1 MVKTYILDTNIILD
15 DLNNIF
21 KIYNNENILI
31 LPSITLDELDTKKT
45 NFDELGYRSREFGR
59 FLDEC
64 EIQVI
69 SNPSLLDFVKQELTD
84 NLRLSKL
91 TTKSNNITL
100 YVADLK
106 EFESD
111 TKYRNTTILNDRKII
126 EICQYFKDSILI
138 SFDVMCRLKA
148 LSENIEA
155 ETLKGSSQ
163 DTQYQFIKELSLKDY
178 IDLDGTKV
186 YDFDKDYQP
195 ENFNYI
201 IKFDNGK
208 TDIYQV
214 FNDTLYKLDENNINK
229 QDIKPLNL
237 GQKLFVGSVISD
249 FTNIIISNAPAGS
262 GKSLLAISTA
272 MRLIKEKKF
281 NKIVYIRNSI
291 ESIDKGEDI
300 GYLPGLEEKFAIYN
314 HPLYDNLKFI
324 AKQQLTQA
332 NHNKSNKDQISE
344 DLIDK
349 RAEELQERYN
359 ITTMW
364 IGELR
369 GRTISDAVVIIDEVQ
384 NFSKSSLR
392 TSISRLDKGCKLIVI
407 GSNNQIDNPYINKY
421 TNGLS
426 VLFNATKEKHP
437 EVKLHATTMDKIVRG
452 GITAFAER
460 VFNSK

>member
-1 MVKTYILDTNIILD
+1 MTN
-15 DLNNIF
+15 
-21 KIYNNENILI
+21 
-31 LPSITLDELDTKKT
+31 
-45 NFDELGYRSREFGR
+45 
-59 FLDEC
+59 
-64 EIQVI
+64 
-69 SNPSLLDFVKQELTD
+69 
-84 NLRLSKL
+84 
-91 TTKSNNITL
+91 KSNNITL

-111 TKYRNTTILNDRKII
+111 TKYRHTTILNDRKII

-163 DTQYQFIKELSLKDY
+163 EIDYHFIKELSLKDY

-195 ENFNYI
+195 DNFNYI

-208 TDIYQV
+208 TDVYQV
-214 FNDTLYKLDENNINK
+214 FNDTLYRLDESNINK

-249 FTNIIISNAPAGS
+249 YTNIIISDAPAGS
-262 GKSLLAISTA
+262 GKTLLALSTA
-272 MRLIKEKKF
+272 IRLVKEKKF
-281 NKIVYIRNSI
+281 NRIVYIRNSI

-314 HPLYDNLKFI
+314 HPLYDTLKFI

-332 NHNKSNKDQISE
+332 NHNKSNKDQISDE
-344 DLIDK
+344 LIDK

-369 GRTISDAVVIIDEVQ
+369 GRTISDAVVICDEFG
-384 NFSKSSLR
+384 NFSKKSGQLV
-392 TSISRLDKGCKLIVI
+392 ISRLDKGCKLIVI

>member
-1 MVKTYILDTNIILD
+1 M
-15 DLNNIF
+15 
-21 KIYNNENILI
+21 
-31 LPSITLDELDTKKT
+31 
-45 NFDELGYRSREFGR
+45 
-59 FLDEC
+59 
-64 EIQVI
+64 
-69 SNPSLLDFVKQELTD
+69 
-84 NLRLSKL
+84 
-91 TTKSNNITL
+91 
-100 YVADLK
+100 
-106 EFESD
+106 
-111 TKYRNTTILNDRKII
+111 
-126 EICQYFKDSILI
+126 
-138 SFDVMCRLKA
+138 
-148 LSENIEA
+148 
-155 ETLKGSSQ
+155 
-163 DTQYQFIKELSLKDY
+163 
-178 IDLDGTKV
+178 
-186 YDFDKDYQP
+186 
-195 ENFNYI
+195 
-201 IKFDNGK
+201 
-208 TDIYQV
+208 
-214 FNDTLYKLDENNINK
+214 
-229 QDIKPLNL
+229 
-237 GQKLFVGSVISD
+237 
-249 FTNIIISNAPAGS
+249 
-262 GKSLLAISTA
+262 AISTA
-272 MRLIKEKKF
+272 MRLVKEKKF

-369 GRTISDAVVIIDEVQ
+369 GRTISDAVVIIDESQ
-384 NFSKSSLR
+384 NFSNSSLR

-426 VLFNATKEKHP
+426 TLFNATKEKHP

>member
-1 MVKTYILDTNIILD
+1 
-15 DLNNIF
+15 
-21 KIYNNENILI
+21 
-31 LPSITLDELDTKKT
+31 
-45 NFDELGYRSREFGR
+45 
-59 FLDEC
+59 
-64 EIQVI
+64 
-69 SNPSLLDFVKQELTD
+69 
-84 NLRLSKL
+84 
-91 TTKSNNITL
+91 
-100 YVADLK
+100 
-106 EFESD
+106 
-111 TKYRNTTILNDRKII
+111 
-126 EICQYFKDSILI
+126 
-138 SFDVMCRLKA
+138 MCRLKA

-163 DTQYQFIKELSLKDY
+163 DTQYHFIKELSLKDY

-201 IKFDNGK
+201 IRFDNGK

-272 MRLIKEKKF
+272 MRLVKEKKF

-437 EVKLHATTMDKIVRG
+437 EVKLHATVMDKIVRG

>member
-1 MVKTYILDTNIILD
+1 
-15 DLNNIF
+15 
-21 KIYNNENILI
+21 
-31 LPSITLDELDTKKT
+31 
-45 NFDELGYRSREFGR
+45 
-59 FLDEC
+59 
-64 EIQVI
+64 
-69 SNPSLLDFVKQELTD
+69 
-84 NLRLSKL
+84 
-91 TTKSNNITL
+91 
-100 YVADLK
+100 
-106 EFESD
+106 
-111 TKYRNTTILNDRKII
+111 
-126 EICQYFKDSILI
+126 
-138 SFDVMCRLKA
+138 MCRLKA

-163 DTQYQFIKELSLKDY
+163 EIDYHFIKEISLKDY

-195 ENFNYI
+195 DNFNYI

-208 TDIYQV
+208 TDVYQV
-214 FNDTLYKLDENNINK
+214 FNDTLYRLDESNINK

-249 FTNIIISNAPAGS
+249 FTNIIISDAPAGS
-262 GKSLLAISTA
+262 GKTLLALSTA
-272 MRLIKEKKF
+272 IRLVKEKKF
-281 NKIVYIRNSI
+281 NRIVYIRNSI

-314 HPLYDNLKFI
+314 HPLYDTLKFI

-332 NHNKSNKDQISE
+332 NHNKSNKDQISDE
-344 DLIDK
+344 LIDK

-369 GRTISDAVVIIDEVQ
+369 GRTISDAVVICDEFG
-384 NFSKSSLR
+384 NFSKKSGQLV
-392 TSISRLDKGCKLIVI
+392 ISRLDKGCKLIVI

-421 TNGLS
+421 TNALS
-426 VLFNATKEKHP
+426 TLFNATKEKHP
-437 EVKLHATTMDKIVRG
+437 EVKLHATVMDKIVRG